1 MAYAKHIWTPIG
13 RCLIL
18 NAIEKYFRYRQSL
31 IDQYTKGDMTKREY
45 LQANYEAVVYND
57 IKPFKNIDTVLKGL
71 FNYQYYNA
79 LVKEKKQASTIR
91 DLDYDE
97 KRAYLDSC
105 DYYYSRKDKATLKVL
120 ELMDFKG
127 VEAYFIKVRS
137 KELKGKLF
145 EIVLDEYN
153 MILHSTNELILKR
166 LREEGAF
173 CEESKKSLIDGYIN
187 QRY

>member
-1 MAYAKHIWTPIG
+1 MVFDG
-13 RCLIL
+13 QVFNL
-18 NAIEKYFRYRQSL
+18 NALEKYFRYRQSL
-31 IDQYTKGDMTKREY
+31 IDQYVKGDMTKREY

-79 LVKEKKQASTIR
+79 RGKEKKQASTIR
-91 DLDYDE
+91 DLSFDE
-97 KRAYLDSC
+97 KKEYLDSC
-105 DYYYSRKDKATLKVL
+105 NYFYSRKDRATLKVL
-120 ELMDFKG
+120 ELLEYKG

-137 KELKGKLF
+137 KELRGKLF
-145 EIVLDEYN
+145 EIILTDYN

-166 LREEGAF
+166 LIEEEVFSEG
-173 CEESKKSLIDGYIN
+173 SRKSLIDGYIN

>member
-1 MAYAKHIWTPIG
+1 MVFDG
-13 RCLIL
+13 QVFNL
-18 NAIEKYFRYRQSL
+18 NALEKYFRYRQSL
-31 IDQYTKGDMTKREY
+31 IDQYVKGDMTKREY

-79 LVKEKKQASTIR
+79 RAKEKKQASTIR
-91 DLDYDE
+91 DLSFDE
-97 KRAYLDSC
+97 KKEYLDSC
-105 DYYYSRKDKATLKVL
+105 NYFYSRKDRATLKVL
-120 ELMDFKG
+120 ELLEYKG

-137 KELKGKLF
+137 KELRGKLF
-145 EIVLDEYN
+145 EIILTDYN

-166 LREEGAF
+166 LIEEEALSEG
-173 CEESKKSLIDGYIN
+173 SRKSLIDGYIN

>member
-1 MAYAKHIWTPIG
+1 MVVDG
-13 RCLIL
+13 QVFNL
-18 NAIEKYFRYRQSL
+18 NALEKYFRYRQSL
-31 IDQYTKGDMTKREY
+31 IDQYVKGDMTKREY

-79 LVKEKKQASTIR
+79 RAKEKKQASTIR
-91 DLDYDE
+91 DLSFDE
-97 KRAYLDSC
+97 KKEYLDSC
-105 DYYYSRKDKATLKVL
+105 NYFYSRKDRATLKVL
-120 ELMDFKG
+120 ELLEYKG

-137 KELKGKLF
+137 KELRGKLF
-145 EIVLDEYN
+145 EIILTDYN

-166 LREEGAF
+166 LIEEEVFSEG
-173 CEESKKSLIDGYIN
+173 SRKSLIDGYIN

>member
-1 MAYAKHIWTPIG
+1 MVFDG
-13 RCLIL
+13 QVFNL
-18 NAIEKYFRYRQSL
+18 NALEKYFRYRQSL
-31 IDQYTKGDMTKREY
+31 IDQYVKGDMTKREY

-79 LVKEKKQASTIR
+79 RAKEKKQASTIR
-91 DLDYDE
+91 DLSFDE
-97 KRAYLDSC
+97 KKEYLDSC
-105 DYYYSRKDKATLKVL
+105 NYFYSRKDRATLKVL
-120 ELMDFKG
+120 ELLEYKG

-137 KELKGKLF
+137 KELRGKLF
-145 EIVLDEYN
+145 EIILTDYN

-166 LREEGAF
+166 LIEEEVFSEG
-173 CEESKKSLIDGYIN
+173 SRKSLIDGYIN

>member
-1 MAYAKHIWTPIG
+1 MVFDG
-13 RCLIL
+13 QVFNL
-18 NAIEKYFRYRQSL
+18 NALEKYFRYRQSL
-31 IDQYTKGDMTKREY
+31 IDQYVKGDMTKREY

-79 LVKEKKQASTIR
+79 RAKEKKQASTIR
-91 DLDYDE
+91 DLSFDE
-97 KRAYLDSC
+97 KKEYLDSC
-105 DYYYSRKDKATLKVL
+105 NYFYSRTDRATLKVL
-120 ELMDFKG
+120 ELLEYKG

-137 KELKGKLF
+137 KELRGKLF
-145 EIVLDEYN
+145 EIILTDYN

-166 LREEGAF
+166 LIEEEVFSEG
-173 CEESKKSLIDGYIN
+173 SRKSLIDGYIN

>member
-1 MAYAKHIWTPIG
+1 MVFERKVFN
-13 RCLIL
+13 L
-18 NAIEKYFRYRQSL
+18 NALEKYFRYRQSL
-31 IDQYTKGDMTKREY
+31 IDQYVKGDMTKREY

-79 LVKEKKQASTIR
+79 RAKEKKQASTIK

-97 KRAYLDSC
+97 KKEYLDSC
-105 DYYYSRKDKATLKVL
+105 NYFYSRKDKATMKIL
-120 ELMDFKG
+120 ELLEYKG

-145 EIVLDEYN
+145 EIILTDYN
-153 MILHSTNELILKR
+153 MILHSTNELILKK
-166 LREEGAF
+166 LVEEGVF
-173 CEESKKSLIDGYIN
+173 SEGSRKSLIDGYIN

>member
-1 MAYAKHIWTPIG
+1 
-13 RCLIL
+13 
-18 NAIEKYFRYRQSL
+18 
-31 IDQYTKGDMTKREY
+31 MTKREY

-79 LVKEKKQASTIR
+79 RAKEKKQASTIR

-97 KRAYLDSC
+97 KKDYLDSC
-105 DYYYSRKDKATLKVL
+105 NYFYGRKDQATLKVL
-120 ELMDFKG
+120 QLLDFRD

-137 KELKGKLF
+137 KDLKGKLF
-145 EIVLDEYN
+145 EIVIKDYN
-153 MILHSTNELILKR
+153 MILHSTNDLILKR
-166 LREEGAF
+166 LREEGVF

>member
-1 MAYAKHIWTPIG
+1 MVFDG
-13 RCLIL
+13 QVFNL
-18 NAIEKYFRYRQSL
+18 NALEKYFRYRQSL
-31 IDQYTKGDMTKREY
+31 IDQYVKGDMTKREY

-79 LVKEKKQASTIR
+79 RAKEKKQASTIR
-91 DLDYDE
+91 DLSFDE
-97 KRAYLDSC
+97 KKEYLDSC
-105 DYYYSRKDKATLKVL
+105 NYFYSRKDRATLKVFELL
-120 ELMDFKG
+120 EYKG

-137 KELKGKLF
+137 KELRGKLF
-145 EIVLDEYN
+145 EIILTDYN

-166 LREEGAF
+166 LSEEEVFSEG
-173 CEESKKSLIDGYIN
+173 SRKSLIDGYIN

>member
-1 MAYAKHIWTPIG
+1 MVIDG
-13 RCLIL
+13 QVFNL
-18 NAIEKYFRYRQSL
+18 NALEKYFRYRQSL
-31 IDQYTKGDMTKREY
+31 IDQYVKGDMTKREY

-79 LVKEKKQASTIR
+79 RAKEKKQASTIR
-91 DLDYDE
+91 DLSFDE
-97 KRAYLDSC
+97 KKEYLDSC
-105 DYYYSRKDKATLKVL
+105 NYFYSRKDRATLKVL
-120 ELMDFKG
+120 ELLEYKG

-137 KELKGKLF
+137 KELRGKLF
-145 EIVLDEYN
+145 EIILTDYN

-166 LREEGAF
+166 LIEEEVFSEG
-173 CEESKKSLIDGYIN
+173 SRKSLIDGYIN

>member
-1 MAYAKHIWTPIG
+1 MVFDG
-13 RCLIL
+13 QVFNL
-18 NAIEKYFRYRQSL
+18 NALEKYFRYRQSL
-31 IDQYTKGDMTKREY
+31 IDQYVKGDMTKREY

-79 LVKEKKQASTIR
+79 RAKEKKQASTIR
-91 DLDYDE
+91 DLSFDE
-97 KRAYLDSC
+97 KKEYLDSC
-105 DYYYSRKDKATLKVL
+105 NYFYSRKDRATLKVL
-120 ELMDFKG
+120 ELLEYKG

-137 KELKGKLF
+137 KELRGKLF
-145 EIVLDEYN
+145 EIILTDYN

-166 LREEGAF
+166 LVEEEVFSEG
-173 CEESKKSLIDGYIN
+173 SRKSLIDGYIN

>member
-1 MAYAKHIWTPIG
+1 M
-13 RCLIL
+13 

-31 IDQYTKGDMTKREY
+31 IDQYVKGDMTKREY

-57 IKPFKNIDTVLKGL
+57 IKPFKNVDTVLKGL

-79 LVKEKKQASTIR
+79 RAKEKKQASTIK

-97 KRAYLDSC
+97 KKEYIDSC
-105 DYYYSRKDKATLKVL
+105 NYYYGKKDRATLKVL
-120 ELMDFKG
+120 ELLDFKG

-145 EIVLDEYN
+145 EIVLTEYN

-166 LREEGAF
+166 LREENVF

>member
-1 MAYAKHIWTPIG
+1 
-13 RCLIL
+13 
-18 NAIEKYFRYRQSL
+18 
-31 IDQYTKGDMTKREY
+31 MTKREY

-79 LVKEKKQASTIR
+79 RAKEKKQASTIK
-91 DLDYDE
+91 DLDKDE
-97 KRAYLDSC
+97 KREYLDSC
-105 DYYYSRKDKATLKVL
+105 NYFYGKKDRATLKVL
-120 ELMDFKG
+120 ELMEYKG

-145 EIVLDEYN
+145 EIVLKDYN
-153 MILHSTNELILKR
+153 IILHSTNELILKR
-166 LREEGAF
+166 LREEEVFSEG
-173 CEESKKSLIDGYIN
+173 SRKSLIDGYIN

>member
-1 MAYAKHIWTPIG
+1 MVFDG
-13 RCLIL
+13 QVFNL
-18 NAIEKYFRYRQSL
+18 NALEKYFRYRQSL
-31 IDQYTKGDMTKREY
+31 IDQYVKGDMTKREY

-79 LVKEKKQASTIR
+79 RAKEKKQASTIR
-91 DLDYDE
+91 DLSFDE
-97 KRAYLDSC
+97 KKEYLDSC
-105 DYYYSRKDKATLKVL
+105 NYFYSRKDRATLKVL
-120 ELMDFKG
+120 ELLEYKG

-137 KELKGKLF
+137 KELRGKLF
-145 EIVLDEYN
+145 EIILTDYN

-166 LREEGAF
+166 LIEEEVFSEG
-173 CEESKKSLIDGYIN
+173 SRKSLIDGDIN

>member
-1 MAYAKHIWTPIG
+1 M
-13 RCLIL
+13 
-18 NAIEKYFRYRQSL
+18 NALEKYFRYRQSL
-31 IDQYTKGDMTKREY
+31 IDQYVKGDMTKREY

-79 LVKEKKQASTIR
+79 RAKEKKQASTIK
-91 DLDYDE
+91 DLDKDE
-97 KRAYLDSC
+97 KREYLDSC
-105 DYYYSRKDKATLKVL
+105 NYFYGKKDRATLKVL
-120 ELMDFKG
+120 ELMEYKG

-145 EIVLDEYN
+145 EIVLKDYN
-153 MILHSTNELILKR
+153 IILHSTNELILKR
-166 LREEGAF
+166 LREEEVFSEG
-173 CEESKKSLIDGYIN
+173 SRKSLIDGYIN

>member
-1 MAYAKHIWTPIG
+1 MVFDG
-13 RCLIL
+13 QVFNL
-18 NAIEKYFRYRQSL
+18 NALEKYFRYRQSL
-31 IDQYTKGDMTKREY
+31 IDQYVKGDMTKREY

-79 LVKEKKQASTIR
+79 RAKEKKQASTIR
-91 DLDYDE
+91 DFSFDE
-97 KRAYLDSC
+97 KKEYLDSC
-105 DYYYSRKDKATLKVL
+105 NYFYSRKDRATLKVL
-120 ELMDFKG
+120 ELLEYKG

-137 KELKGKLF
+137 KELRGKLF
-145 EIVLDEYN
+145 EIILTDYN

-166 LREEGAF
+166 LIEEEVFSEG
-173 CEESKKSLIDGYIN
+173 SRKSLIDGYIT

>member
-1 MAYAKHIWTPIG
+1 M
-13 RCLIL
+13 

-31 IDQYTKGDMTKREY
+31 IDQYVKGDMTKREY

-57 IKPFKNIDTVLKGL
+57 IKPFKHIDTVLKGL

-79 LVKEKKQASTIR
+79 RAKEKKQASTIR

-97 KRAYLDSC
+97 KKEYLDSC
-105 DYYYSRKDKATLKVL
+105 NYFYSRKDHATLKVL
-120 ELMDFKG
+120 EMIDFHG
-127 VEAYFIKVRS
+127 VEAYFVKVRS
-137 KELKGKLF
+137 KDLRGRLF
-145 EIVLDEYN
+145 EIVLKDYD

-166 LREEGAF
+166 LREEEVF
-173 CEESKKSLIDGYIN
+173 DEERRMSLIDGYIN

>member
-1 MAYAKHIWTPIG
+1 MVFDG
-13 RCLIL
+13 QVFNL
-18 NAIEKYFRYRQSL
+18 NALEKYFRYRQSL
-31 IDQYTKGDMTKREY
+31 IDQYVKGDMTKREY

-79 LVKEKKQASTIR
+79 RAKEKKQASTIR
-91 DLDYDE
+91 DLSFDE
-97 KRAYLDSC
+97 KKEYLDSC
-105 DYYYSRKDKATLKVL
+105 NYFYSRKDRATLIVL
-120 ELMDFKG
+120 ELLDYKG

-137 KELKGKLF
+137 KELRGKLF
-145 EIVLDEYN
+145 EIILTDYN

-166 LREEGAF
+166 LIEEEVFSEG
-173 CEESKKSLIDGYIN
+173 SRKSLIDGYIN

>member
-1 MAYAKHIWTPIG
+1 MVFDG
-13 RCLIL
+13 QVFNL
-18 NAIEKYFRYRQSL
+18 NALEKYFRYRQSL
-31 IDQYTKGDMTKREY
+31 IDQYVKGDMTKREY

-79 LVKEKKQASTIR
+79 RAKEKKQASTIK
-91 DLDYDE
+91 DLSFDE
-97 KRAYLDSC
+97 KKEYLDSC
-105 DYYYSRKDKATLKVL
+105 NYFYSRKDRATLKVL
-120 ELMDFKG
+120 ELLEYKG

-137 KELKGKLF
+137 KELRGKLF
-145 EIVLDEYN
+145 EIILTDYN

-166 LREEGAF
+166 LIEEEVFSEG
-173 CEESKKSLIDGYIN
+173 SRKSLIDGYIN